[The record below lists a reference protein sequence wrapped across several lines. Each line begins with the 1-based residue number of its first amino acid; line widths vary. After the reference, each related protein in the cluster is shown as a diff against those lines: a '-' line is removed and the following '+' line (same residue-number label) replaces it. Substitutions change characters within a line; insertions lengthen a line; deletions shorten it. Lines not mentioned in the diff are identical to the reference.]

1 MRRKPQCTGSG
12 SDNDKIFFIIPLLIR
27 QKNRI
32 GICGRAGSDAQMA
45 CTEKEAVLV
54 QRQRDKCALQRDRG
68 RRRDEKRAGRAGPPD
83 CAEVPEAIYAET
95 SACACLDVEA
105 RAGAPERETGGD
117 WDVIGQDDIASVD
130 ACQRPCITRC
140 TVS

>member
-1 MRRKPQCTGSG
+1 
-12 SDNDKIFFIIPLLIR
+12 
-27 QKNRI
+27 
-32 GICGRAGSDAQMA
+32 MA

-95 SACACLDVEA
+95 STCACVEA
-105 RAGAPERETGGD
+105 RACAPEREAAED
-117 WDVIGQDDIASVD
+117 WDVVGQDDIASAE
-130 ACQRPCITRC
+130 ACQRPSITRC